1 MPNRT
6 VQIERSYISV
16 GPNDVILGRGNHL
29 SNAGNE
35 KFLDLVRSRSMEYWS
50 CSDNAD
56 KDNIARQVIDTVQSL
71 GGRFLRSVA
80 DKPRNVNS
88 SKKETTN
95 TTKSTGHWEIASHH
109 TILIKVKQT
118 FRDLTASAKKRTASS
133 KASNNPT
140 GKSCLST
147 DIETG
152 SGVHQSTG
160 NLSQQHLSDNANEK
174 TALHVASSQKDKST
188 KKLTSQSSMKVPAAS
203 CNSKPPPNVHS
214 VAEIKDSVQGQGDDP
229 FFNSKAAVPINR
241 SDTGAFPLLAAQ
253 STRHSSGPSTSQT
266 SITERDNNGVTTS
279 ASYQPL
285 NESLIR
291 GAIASQSDLIHRNL
305 VDQQMLAILH
315 EQQSRLPKLL
325 QLASDTY
332 SSTNV
337 VDHIYRNPNNDTMQ
351 SLIRTELQRQQQSR
365 SALLPDQLN
374 LEAFHQQ
381 PIHTRLGQ
389 PNYGTLLSTLHSI
402 QPQQNTGILDR
413 WLSQLSPSEIANIHA
428 TLFANQIATS
438 PLNTNMMMSGLGVP
452 INTHI
457 PLPNFGINNSSNL
470 VSAFMYRDLQQ
481 QYIRNN
487 HAVFDPLPKSDSDAS
502 SDDKKPAARR

>member
-1 MPNRT
+1 
-6 VQIERSYISV
+6 
-16 GPNDVILGRGNHL
+16 
-29 SNAGNE
+29 
-35 KFLDLVRSRSMEYWS
+35 
-50 CSDNAD
+50 
-56 KDNIARQVIDTVQSL
+56 
-71 GGRFLRSVA
+71 
-80 DKPRNVNS
+80 
-88 SKKETTN
+88 
-95 TTKSTGHWEIASHH
+95 
-109 TILIKVKQT
+109 
-118 FRDLTASAKKRTASS
+118 
-133 KASNNPT
+133 
-140 GKSCLST
+140 
-147 DIETG
+147 
-152 SGVHQSTG
+152 
-160 NLSQQHLSDNANEK
+160 
-174 TALHVASSQKDKST
+174 
-188 KKLTSQSSMKVPAAS
+188 
-203 CNSKPPPNVHS
+203 
-214 VAEIKDSVQGQGDDP
+214 
-229 FFNSKAAVPINR
+229 
-241 SDTGAFPLLAAQ
+241 
-253 STRHSSGPSTSQT
+253 
-266 SITERDNNGVTTS
+266 
-279 ASYQPL
+279 
-285 NESLIR
+285 
-291 GAIASQSDLIHRNL
+291 
-305 VDQQMLAILH
+305 MLAILH

-413 WLSQLSPSEIANIHA
+413 WLSQLSPSEIANIHS

-452 INTHI
+452 INAHI

-470 VSAFMYRDLQQ
+470 VSAFMHRDLQQ
-481 QYIRNN
+481 QYLRDN